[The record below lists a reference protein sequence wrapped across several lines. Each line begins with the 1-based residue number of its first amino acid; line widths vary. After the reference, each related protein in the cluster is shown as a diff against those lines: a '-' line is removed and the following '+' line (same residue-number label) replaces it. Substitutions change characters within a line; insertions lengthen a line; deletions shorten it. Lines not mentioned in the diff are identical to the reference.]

1 MTPKPPIEDPRI
13 EHLKLAVIYAAYVE
27 ILNSTAGIYPINEGD
42 SEDTTSRDTA
52 TRKERGNALN
62 GICECAGVYLSLQHA
77 LFRSS
82 EGAVPVG
89 QGVTEDDLKR
99 LLGTKYGELKKHVQ
113 TIEWIFS
120 KLTKG
125 IELKTGILWRS
136 PFPGRFKKDFRSV
149 IDDMSH
155 GRSGNTVRVYISFIV
170 RVCPRV
176 AHFTFAILQKA
187 LQRTQTV
194 LETFRENMTTPD
206 WSKIPFLREN
216 VKWKLEQTDA
226 EEYLMLLREKIEGMR
241 KVISGRQIFPWPES
255 SRDTSVT
262 CWKMHLAPRTE
273 GGQTE
278 LAGAHSSHMTADIS
292 QGFQQLKDC
301 VEGRAQG
308 NGKQTEVP
316 NSYFVPG
323 AKYRGLYPLEQVF
336 TTLTKGQDR
345 CL

>member
-1 MTPKPPIEDPRI
+1 MTPNPPIKDLRT

-27 ILNSTAGIYPINEGD
+27 ILSSTAGIYPINEGD
-42 SEDTTSRDTA
+42 SAATTSRDTA
-52 TRKERGNALN
+52 TRKERGKALD
-62 GICECAGVYLSLQHA
+62 GICDCAGQYLSLQHA

-99 LLGTKYGELKKHVQ
+99 LLGTNYEDLKECVQ
-113 TIEWIFS
+113 SIEWIFS

-136 PFPGRFKKDFRSV
+136 PFAGRFKKDFSKV

-155 GRSGNTVRVYISFIV
+155 GRSGNTVRVFISCVV

-194 LETFRENMTTPD
+194 LETFRENVTTPD
-206 WSKIPFLREN
+206 WSNIPFLREN
-216 VKWKLEQTDA
+216 VKWKLDQTDA
-226 EEYLMLLREKIEGMR
+226 KEYLKSLRKEIKGMGTL
-241 KVISGRQIFPWPES
+241 IGDRQIFPWPES
-255 SRDTSVT
+255 SRYTSVT

-278 LAGAHSSHMTADIS
+278 WAGAQSSHTAVDIP
-292 QGFQQLKDC
+292 QGLQQLKDC

-316 NSYFVPG
+316 RSYFEPG
-323 AKYRGLYPLEQVF
+323 AKYRGLYPLGQVF
-336 TTLTKGQDR
+336 KTLTKRQDR